1 VCLVELGFEV
11 LCLESELHDFL
22 LVLGAVVALAVLNLG
37 FIERSHSILLFH
49 RPAVTRVVLLIY
61 FQLIIKLRLKISSP
75 FYKKKS
81 IQCSLFLI
89 RDVQGF
95 ILFGQLL
102 YFLILHALAL

>member
-1 VCLVELGFEV
+1 MCLVELGFEV

-61 FQLIIKLRLKISSP
+61 FQLIIKLRLKISPP
-75 FYKKKS
+75 FYKQKAYS
-81 IQCSLFLI
+81 
-89 RDVQGF
+89 V
-95 ILFGQLL
+95 L
-102 YFLILHALAL
+102 YF